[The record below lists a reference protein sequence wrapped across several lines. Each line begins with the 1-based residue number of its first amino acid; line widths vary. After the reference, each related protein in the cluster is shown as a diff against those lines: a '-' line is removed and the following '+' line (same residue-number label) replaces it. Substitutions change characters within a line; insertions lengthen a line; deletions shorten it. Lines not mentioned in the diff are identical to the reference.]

1 MAAAPAGRYQT
12 FRLRMDHSTTFARH
26 FALLVHLLL
35 HEPKNIANQKA
46 ALRLLAAMAKESEVT
61 LSVRDWQVT
70 ANGTVVPA
78 QLEGVQGL
86 TAQLIG
92 HAVSDLVAE
101 KDAAAADLL
110 GIARI
115 LATEPVPGDGGRFV
129 TEKMGALGART
140 VRATITGAAPL
151 PRVPTVSL
159 PTHGSDVPAQVQAQ
173 PAAAAAATHERATN
187 GGSRN
192 TRDVPGVPPP
202 EPPPRRRSTEMGV
215 MRGLTDDYLSQFAGP
230 DTSSASVTKGFK
242 QLDATTNVNEITKL
256 LDSVAGG
263 AESAFREGDADTL
276 AVALMGIVKRENAA
290 ADQNIKRVYAMAAR
304 RLAKKPVL
312 AAVAGMMTTHRDM
325 YDDLFAVFSRTG
337 DDGAEVLIEQLNA
350 AQSLAERRVYFDSL
364 RKLNAGVNV
373 LIHHLGDTRWYVV
386 RNAADLLGEMAAADA
401 QPKLS
406 ELLEHDDD
414 RVRRAAV
421 SALSKMTGAGA
432 VKGLVTSLDDD
443 APGVRVRAAAALG
456 NSKTP
461 QAANALI
468 KHLEREDVAEVQ
480 HACLASLGKI
490 ASPDAIRFLTKA
502 AQPDGRLFRKK
513 ATAYRVQAVRALGEA
528 RTPAAMGAL
537 QNLLHDKEKDVREA
551 VFWAVR
557 SGKGESER

>member
-1 MAAAPAGRYQT
+1 
-12 FRLRMDHSTTFARH
+12 MDQPTTFARH
-26 FALLVHLLL
+26 FARLVHLLL
-35 HEPKNIANQKA
+35 HDPKNIANQKA
-46 ALRLLAAMAKESEVT
+46 ALRLLVAMSKESAVT
-61 LSVRDWQVT
+61 LSVRDWEVT
-70 ANGTVVPA
+70 ANGSVVPA
-78 QLEGVQGL
+78 QLEGVQDL

-115 LATEPVPGDGGRFV
+115 LAAEPVPGDGGRSV
-129 TEKMGALGART
+129 TDKLAALGAKT
-140 VRATITGAAPL
+140 VRATLAGAAPL

-159 PTHGSDVPAQVQAQ
+159 PTHGSAIPAPV
-173 PAAAAAATHERATN
+173 
-187 GGSRN
+187 
-192 TRDVPGVPPP
+192 
-202 EPPPRRRSTEMGV
+202 RRRSTGV
-215 MRGLTDDYLSQFAGP
+215 ATVPRDAGGNGPSRNTGDVPAVPPPGEHMRRLSTEIGFMRGLTGEHLSQFAGG
-230 DTSSASVTKGFK
+230 DTSIGSVTKGFK

-256 LDSVAGG
+256 LDGVALAGE
-263 AESAFREGDADTL
+263 AAFREGDAETL
-276 AVALMGIVKRENAA
+276 ATAMMGIVKRENAA
-290 ADQNIKRVYAMAAR
+290 TDPHVKRAYGMGVR
-304 RLAKKPVL
+304 RLAKKHML
-312 AAVAGMMTTHRDM
+312 AAVAGMLTTHRDV
-325 YDDLFAVFSRTG
+325 YEDLIAVFTRTG
-337 DDGAEVLIEQLNA
+337 DEAAEVLIEQLST

-364 RKLNAGVNV
+364 RKMNAGVKV
-373 LIHHLGDTRWYVV
+373 LIHHLGDARWYVV

-401 QPKLS
+401 ESRLT
-406 ELLEHDDD
+406 ELLQHDDD

-421 SALSKMTGAGA
+421 SALSKMTGTAA
-432 VKGLVTSLDDD
+432 VKGLATSLDDD

-461 QAANALI
+461 AAANALI
-468 KHLEREDVAEVQ
+468 KHLEREEVAEVQ

-502 AQPDGRLFRKK
+502 AQPDGRLFKRK
-513 ATAYRVQAVRALGEA
+513 ATAYRVAAVRALGEA

-557 SGKGESER
+557 SGKTEGKNEE